1 MTAAAGKDACNC
13 QSRGFMFDT
22 IQMLNRYNAP
32 TPRYT
37 SYPPAPHW
45 QAANAGLLI
54 SALRRSTAPLSIYV
68 HIPFCERLCLY
79 CGCNVIIKKDH
90 SVAASYI
97 DHLTSEMDLAE
108 EAHGRLVTQMHWG
121 GGTPTYLD
129 PQQIRTLF
137 NAITDRFVLDAG
149 GEHSVEIDPRVTTLD
164 HLRTLRLLGFNR
176 LSIGI
181 QDFDPYVQL
190 AVRRLQTYEQ
200 TREVFEQARALGFD
214 GINADLIYG
223 LPKQTTSSFDKTLD
237 LVLGLAPDRLAVFSY
252 AHVPA
257 IKRQQRS
264 FEKYLP
270 AEFDKLQLFLH
281 AIGKL
286 TSAGY
291 EHLGLDHFAR
301 PGDPLIAARDNGSL
315 HRNFQ
320 GYSTHS
326 ETDLLGFG
334 VSAISHVGGTFAQNH
349 REMAAWEDDIG
360 ADRLPVARGYVQSK
374 DDSIRGAVIEECL
387 CNGRISKE
395 AIETRFRIRFDEY
408 FMRELMRLYVLEC
421 DGLIEGRTS
430 RTIRITPAGR
440 VFSRAVAKVFDA
452 FQPSPVASQAV

>member
-1 MTAAAGKDACNC
+1 
-13 QSRGFMFDT
+13 
-22 IQMLNRYNAP
+22 
-32 TPRYT
+32 
-37 SYPPAPHW
+37 
-45 QAANAGLLI
+45 
-54 SALRRSTAPLSIYV
+54 
-68 HIPFCERLCLY
+68 
-79 CGCNVIIKKDH
+79 
-90 SVAASYI
+90 
-97 DHLTSEMDLAE
+97 MDLAK

-315 HRNFQ
+315 H
-320 GYSTHS
+320 
-326 ETDLLGFG
+326 
-334 VSAISHVGGTFAQNH
+334 
-349 REMAAWEDDIG
+349 
-360 ADRLPVARGYVQSK
+360 
-374 DDSIRGAVIEECL
+374 
-387 CNGRISKE
+387 
-395 AIETRFRIRFDEY
+395 
-408 FMRELMRLYVLEC
+408 
-421 DGLIEGRTS
+421 
-430 RTIRITPAGR
+430 
-440 VFSRAVAKVFDA
+440 
-452 FQPSPVASQAV
+452 